1 MKDINLR
8 KLMIKIHNTYINVQI
23 HYYFTLGFYFL
34 YKVTKF
40 FKLEAFSKGELINK
54 CHAFSDIEETIT
66 NLGGFNTEL
75 IVEATVRCLDT
86 IRPGLGL
93 SSVLPMNMAA
103 RFRLGASLAQ
113 ACSVMYYF

>member
-1 MKDINLR
+1 MKR
-8 KLMIKIHNTYINVQI
+8 A
-23 HYYFTLGFYFL
+23 TLSASRFL
-34 YKVTKF
+34 YIILVIFQTLFLYSKNVI
-40 FKLEAFSKGELINK
+40 FS
-54 CHAFSDIEETIT
+54 SDIEENIT

-93 SSVLPMNMAA
+93 SSVLPVNMAA

-113 ACSVMYYF
+113 ACSVKLIILL